1 MLARQN
7 PPMPRLS
14 ETDAEMFRPSPSM
27 PKEQT
32 ATVFSS
38 RVASNKLS
46 IHPGTRGSWPVL
58 LGMAFL
64 CAAWL
69 GPLPSLARTAFSP
82 GMITHLSVVA
92 LAGPLI
98 GYGLATSRYSSGGRA
113 GTPLILLVAMF
124 CDMAVVVGWHLPSL
138 HDAAAR
144 SWIVFAIEQITF
156 LGTSLTLWYFAFQRR
171 ENVAVG
177 AFVLFMVFMHMTIL
191 GCVLA
196 ISPRLF
202 YDPDVCLGAFGFT
215 PLQDQRV
222 GGVLMASW
230 GAGAYL
236 LGSVVLF
243 FRMIGRTDER

>member
-1 MLARQN
+1 MRKQSADNAVLRRRSPTMPEAQN
-7 PPMPRLS
+7 AVALHSRI
-14 ETDAEMFRPSPSM
+14 SPD
-27 PKEQT
+27 
-32 ATVFSS
+32 
-38 RVASNKLS
+38 KLS
-46 IHPGTRGSWPVL
+46 IYPGSSWSAHVL
-58 LGMAFL
+58 LGMALL

-98 GYGLATSRYSSGGRA
+98 GYGLATSKYSSEKGV
-113 GTPLILLVAMF
+113 GTPFILLVAMF
-124 CDMAVVVGWHLPSL
+124 FDMAVVVGWHLPSL

-156 LGTSLTLWYFAFQRR
+156 LGTSLALWYFAFQRR

-202 YDPDVCLGAFGFT
+202 YDPDVCLGAFGLT
-215 PLQDQRV
+215 PLQDQRI

-236 LGSVVLF
+236 LGSVVLL